1 MFYYNLGIVVEVKLC
16 ADTLSWC
23 PCTILH
29 LNNTIQLSV
38 CLWPATQKIWMNIL
52 SLGAQCYIC
61 EIYSARYHFWG
72 ISAGNTTGE
81 NTICHEAVIFLFRLV
96 GGNSLKC
103 AKMFRCMQIRFNDM
117 PNLHM

>member
-61 EIYSARYHFWG
+61 EIYIY
-72 ISAGNTTGE
+72 IY
-81 NTICHEAVIFLFRLV
+81 I
-96 GGNSLKC
+96 C
-103 AKMFRCMQIRFNDM
+103 AKMFRCMQIRFNYM